1 LLSWQGAQ
9 NPEQL
14 HHGLW
19 ASSPAHDWQETFAI
33 VVDAEKDVLPRH
45 TLRDL
50 EVVVG
55 VSVTEKLQLEAEFQ
69 AEHEEEHEV
78 VEHAD
83 VVELAFDCHPG

>member
-1 LLSWQGAQ
+1 V
-9 NPEQL
+9 
-14 HHGLW
+14 
-19 ASSPAHDWQETFAI
+19 TFAI

-55 VSVTEKLQLEAEFQ
+55 VSVTEKLQLEAEFHE

-83 VVELAFDCHPG
+83 VELAFDCHLG